1 MPDLRVLLIDDHALV
16 RTGLRTMIDS
26 QQGFHVVAEA
36 ANGEDG
42 LAAFEESRPD
52 LTLMDLR
59 MPGIGGVEC
68 TRAIC
73 EKHPSAA
80 VIILTTYDGDE
91 HIYQA
96 LRAGARAYL
105 LKETSADQF
114 FDVLRRVHA
123 GDYRHAASIAARLA
137 QRTPGAELSAR
148 EIEVLRLVAR
158 GDSNKEI
165 ASTLGISESTVKN
178 HLNNILGKLNV
189 RDRTEAVTTGLK
201 RGYLSLE

>member
-26 QQGFHVVAEA
+26 QPGFHVVAEA

-42 LAAFEESRPD
+42 LKLYEEHRPD
-52 LTLMDLR
+52 LALMDLR
-59 MPGIGGVEC
+59 MPGMGGVEC

-73 EKHPSAA
+73 ERFPGAA

-114 FDVLRRVHA
+114 FSVLRGVHA
-123 GDYRHAASIAARLA
+123 GEYRHAPSIAARLA
-137 QRTPGAELSAR
+137 QRMPGAELSGR
-148 EIEVLRLVAR
+148 EVEVLRLVAR

-165 ASTLGISESTVKN
+165 ASALGISESTVKN
-178 HLNNILGKLNV
+178 HFNNLLGKLNV
-189 RDRTEAVTTGLK
+189 PARTEAMTTELK
-201 RGYLSLE
+201 RG

>member
-26 QQGFHVVAEA
+26 QPGFHVVAEA

-42 LAAFEESRPD
+42 IKQFEEYHPD

-59 MPGIGGVEC
+59 MPGMGGVEC

-73 EKHPSAA
+73 ERFPGAA
-80 VIILTTYDGDE
+80 VVILTTYDGDE

-114 FDVLRRVHA
+114 FSVLHSVHA
-123 GDYRHAASIAARLA
+123 REYRHAPAIAARLA
-137 QRTPGAELSAR
+137 QRMPGAELSSR
-148 EIEVLRLVAR
+148 EVEVLRLVAR

-165 ASTLGISESTVKN
+165 ASALGISESTVKN

-201 RGYLSLE
+201 RGYLNLE

>member
-1 MPDLRVLLIDDHALV
+1 MPDLRVLLIDDHSLV

-26 QQGFHVVAEA
+26 QPGFRVVAEA
-36 ANGEDG
+36 ANGEEG
-42 LAAFEESRPD
+42 LTAFEEHHPD

-59 MPGIGGVEC
+59 MPGMGGVDC

-73 EKHPSAA
+73 ERNPSAV

-114 FDVLRRVHA
+114 FSVLRSVHA
-123 GDYRHAASIAARLA
+123 GEYRHAPSIAARLA
-137 QRTPGAELSAR
+137 QRMPGAELSGR
-148 EIEVLRLVAR
+148 EVEVLRLVAR

-165 ASTLGISESTVKN
+165 ASALGISESTVKN

-201 RGYLSLE
+201 RGYLVLE